1 MELSPKTYRILVYGS
16 GGWSIIGLIYGL
28 ILENYWTYLSLFM
41 LVEFFV
47 AVTIVIALSSRKL
60 TIKRRLV
67 IQLVINL
74 SWILQIS
81 LIEIIVFTMT
91 YGWHVCLLL
100 LFLPIVV
107 IPLLLGVR
115 ISIMLKKGNYISK
128 KIKTN
133 SLALGGTITGLIGMN
148 FGAVFRNIE
157 QGMAII
163 LTLLVMLS
171 LNCIFSMGLLY
182 IQKLYYLIKYEK
194 VGVLSSD
201 SFDLVQ

>member
-60 TIKRRLV
+60 TIKRRIV

-157 QGMAII
+157 QGMVII
-163 LTLLVMLS
+163 FTLLVMLS

-182 IQKLYYLIKYEK
+182 IQKLYYLLKYEK

>member
-1 MELSPKTYRILVYGS
+1 MELSSKTYRILVFGS

-28 ILENYWTYLSLFM
+28 ILRNYWIYLSLFM

-47 AVTIVIALSSRKL
+47 AATIVIALSSRKL
-60 TIKRRLV
+60 TIKRRLI
-67 IQLVINL
+67 IQIVINL

-81 LIEIIVFTMT
+81 LIEIIVFTIT

-100 LFLPIVV
+100 LFLPIAV

-115 ISIMLKKGNYISK
+115 ISRMIKNGNYISK
-128 KIKTN
+128 KITTN
-133 SLALGGTITGLIGMN
+133 SLGLGGMMTGLIGMN

-157 QGMAII
+157 QGKAII
-163 LTLLVMLS
+163 FTLLVMLF

-182 IQKLYYLIKYEK
+182 IQKLYYLLKYEK
-194 VGVLSSD
+194 AGVLSSD
-201 SFDLVQ
+201 SFNMVQ

>member
-1 MELSPKTYRILVYGS
+1 MELSSKTYRILVYGS

-28 ILENYWTYLSLFM
+28 ILRNYWIYLSLFM
-41 LVEFFV
+41 IVEFF
-47 AVTIVIALSSRKL
+47 AAATIVIALSSRKL
-60 TIKRRLV
+60 TIKRRLI
-67 IQLVINL
+67 IQIVINL

-100 LFLPIVV
+100 LFLPIAV

-115 ISIMLKKGNYISK
+115 ISRMIKNGNYISK
-128 KIKTN
+128 KITTN
-133 SLALGGTITGLIGMN
+133 SLGLGGMMTGLIGMN

-157 QGMAII
+157 QGKAII
-163 LTLLVMLS
+163 FILLVMLF

-182 IQKLYYLIKYEK
+182 IQKLYYLLKYEK
-194 VGVLSSD
+194 AGVLSSD
-201 SFDLVQ
+201 SFNMVQ

>member
-47 AVTIVIALSSRKL
+47 AVTIVIVLSSRKL

-163 LTLLVMLS
+163 FTLLVMLS

-182 IQKLYYLIKYEK
+182 IQKLYYLLKYEK
-194 VGVLSSD
+194 AGVLSSD

>member
-1 MELSPKTYRILVYGS
+1 MSRKNLIEYLKNGSIMELSPKTYRILVYGS

-47 AVTIVIALSSRKL
+47 AVTIVIVLSSRKL

-107 IPLLLGVR
+107 IPLLLGV
-115 ISIMLKKGNYISK
+115 KK
-128 KIKTN
+128 
-133 SLALGGTITGLIGMN
+133 
-148 FGAVFRNIE
+148 R
-157 QGMAII
+157 
-163 LTLLVMLS
+163 
-171 LNCIFSMGLLY
+171 
-182 IQKLYYLIKYEK
+182 
-194 VGVLSSD
+194 
-201 SFDLVQ
+201 